1 MWQTAA
7 LDPRTKLILVLTFSS
22 LAVFIKNVYIL
33 FILLVV
39 TLVAVRAIG
48 GDLWSIFRKLQ
59 RFITI
64 FVAIIVI
71 QSIFTAHGHVILQ
84 IAQIRLLTD
93 IGLLCGVQ
101 TILRFFIV
109 IAAAVIMT
117 TANPRDIIQGL
128 IQWKIPYELAFMV
141 TIAIRFLPLLQEEAK
156 DTLTALQLRGVNLKK
171 IPIFKRLKTYS
182 YLLMPLLVSVLMK
195 SRDLSVAMEM
205 RAFRA
210 FPQRTSLRELHFRRA
225 DYYVMLLSILF
236 FLMLLFTAIKIS

>member
-1 MWQTAA
+1 MWQAAA
-7 LDPRTKLILVLTFSS
+7 LDPRTKLFLVLIFSS

-33 FILLVV
+33 LLLLFITLLTVKV
-39 TLVAVRAIG
+39 IG
-48 GDLWSIFRKLQ
+48 GDITSIFRKLQ
-59 RFITI
+59 RLITV

-71 QSIFTAHGHVILQ
+71 QSIFTAEGQVILQ
-84 IAQIRLLTD
+84 LVKIKLLTD
-93 IGLLCGVQ
+93 VGLLRGVQ
-101 TILRFFIV
+101 TVLRFFIV
-109 IAAAVIMT
+109 IAAAAIMT

-171 IPIFKRLKTYS
+171 IPLFKRLKTYS

-210 FPQRTSLRELHFRRA
+210 FPHRTSLRELHFCQA
-225 DYYVMLLSILF
+225 DYLVMAVGMVLFLLL
-236 FLMLLFTAIKIS
+236 LMISVKIN